1 MKFYVVILAVF
12 LLLPACKNS
21 RGKRT
26 LIDLVKDGKIEEI
39 RNALT
44 GGEDVNQTDGE
55 GTSVL
60 HWAAAEADDVAV
72 ITLLIDAGADLSAR
86 DKYNMTPLH
95 WAASQNENPNIAL
108 ALIYA
113 GAEISVRADL
123 GITPL
128 MIAASDSTNSDMVML
143 FIEKGA
149 DPRKKDERGWTAWDY
164 IKDNKALQG
173 TEAYGALSP

>member
-1 MKFYVVILAVF
+1 MKFCLTILVVFF
-12 LLLPACKNS
+12 LFTACEKS
-21 RGKRT
+21 RGERT

-39 RNALT
+39 RDTLT
-44 GGEDVNQTDGE
+44 GGENVNQTDGE
-55 GTSVL
+55 EISVL

-113 GAEISVRADL
+113 GAEISARADL

-128 MIAASDSTNSDMVML
+128 MIAASDNTNSDVVML

-149 DPRKKDERGWTAWDY
+149 DPQKKDERGWTAWEY

-173 TEAYGALSP
+173 SEAYKALSP